1 MNKATTFRAKEEAF
15 TTFTSRLV
23 VTDTRFEDEIHKHRA
38 YSKLGGTK
46 YDRTRRVGIKQFRR
60 QVANVRPRDEE
71 TWTLLTS
78 KLQLVVSADPAS

>member
-46 YDRTRRVGIKQFRR
+46 YDRTRHALG
-60 QVANVRPRDEE
+60 
-71 TWTLLTS
+71 
-78 KLQLVVSADPAS
+78 